1 LLSTNAL
8 PLGVSAVFA
17 GAICANASELV
28 QIMAA
33 AAMAANVLDI
43 MTGNLSL
50 LVAHMRVSAAT
61 TPAIQIYSREAPLV
75 SIKFRA
81 YAWARRRK

>member
-1 LLSTNAL
+1 
-8 PLGVSAVFA
+8 LGVSAVFA
-17 GAICANASELV
+17 GAICANASEFV
-28 QIMAA
+28 QITAA

-50 LVAHMRVSAAT
+50 LVAHTRVSAAAT